1 MTTRIVVDVFYRDYS
16 LVDSICA
23 DEMIDSIRMGRREE
37 LTALDLAELPYTN
50 AYTFDFPLDEGEI
63 DIREYMFTLM
73 NGMNPDHQPP
83 LGIRSMMVGDYIVI
97 ETQTDYANAWS
108 MELCAS
114 VGWKT
119 VARGNTPVPV
129 EYPGDPS

>member
-16 LVDSICA
+16 LVDSIFA

-37 LTALDLAELPYTN
+37 LTALDLAELPYTKV
-50 AYTFDFPLDEGEI
+50 YTFDFPLDEGEI

-83 LGIRSMMVGDYIVI
+83 LDIRSMMVGDYIVI

-108 MELCAS
+108 MELCAP
-114 VGWKT
+114 VGWRT

-129 EYPGDPS
+129 EHPGDPS